1 MISLGSSDH
10 YVSLACWDIPN
21 PGKCYPR
28 SSRSLY
34 VGELG
39 VMEDA
44 VLDIL
49 LCNAL
54 IQNYHEVVAIY
65 IIHT

>member
-1 MISLGSSDH
+1 MVG
-10 YVSLACWDIPN
+10 YPN
-21 PGKCYPR
+21 PGKCYSR

-39 VMEDA
+39 EMEDA
-44 VLDIL
+44 VLDVL